1 MYTFIL
7 GTNGVSNWVTAHLLA
22 VVLVYPLIRTKHF
35 NSFVRW
41 VENRSPFNFFQ
52 KNSRWIA
59 YILIITILGGS
70 LSVAMSLDSG
80 PDGIWAS
87 ILTFTQNDAVWRR
100 YSMILHNLLISLGLL
115 ASLSFIPITGNL
127 FSRIY
132 QLINEWR
139 HTRFRMIR
147 LHKLE
152 ILTPDQLADLL
163 ILLARYLRY
172 TIIFLVLSTCLTVV
186 FSLYPETEGV
196 AQTVLNQLLTVL
208 NSFWDKILE
217 FLPNMVTLSAIILV
231 TKLALRV
238 LRFFYD
244 GMIKGKI
251 RYTGIDL
258 ELVEPTFQLLRFMI
272 IAFALVAAFPYIPGS
287 SSPVFKGLS
296 IFVGFLLS
304 LGSTSLVSNIVAGIV
319 LTYTRGLRIGDRVQ
333 IADSTGDVI
342 ERTALVTRIRT
353 IKNVIISIPNNIVLQ
368 NQIINYSAEAAE
380 RGLILHTSVTI
391 GYDVPWRLVTDLM
404 VGSALKTKNILA
416 KPAPFVLKTSLD
428 DFYITYEL
436 NAYTDKP
443 GLMAGTYSELH
454 QNILDQFNKEG
465 VEIMSPSYFA
475 VRDGQS
481 VTIPQAEFSGNGKSS
496 KD

>member
-41 VENRSPFNFFQ
+41 VENRSPINFFQ

-59 YILIITILGGS
+59 YILTITILGGS
-70 LSVAMSLDSG
+70 ISVAMSLDSG

-87 ILTFTQNDAVWRR
+87 ILTFTQNDAAWRR

-115 ASLSFIPITGNL
+115 ASLSFIPISGNL

-196 AQTVLNQLLTVL
+196 AQAVLNQLLTVL

-217 FLPNMVTLSAIILV
+217 FLPNMLTLTAIILV

-251 RYTGIDL
+251 RYSGIDL

-404 VGSALKTKNILA
+404 VGSALKTKNILE

>member
-1 MYTFIL
+1 
-7 GTNGVSNWVTAHLLA
+7 
-22 VVLVYPLIRTKHF
+22 
-35 NSFVRW
+35 
-41 VENRSPFNFFQ
+41 
-52 KNSRWIA
+52 
-59 YILIITILGGS
+59 
-70 LSVAMSLDSG
+70 
-80 PDGIWAS
+80 
-87 ILTFTQNDAVWRR
+87 
-100 YSMILHNLLISLGLL
+100 
-115 ASLSFIPITGNL
+115 
-127 FSRIY
+127 
-132 QLINEWR
+132 
-139 HTRFRMIR
+139 
-147 LHKLE
+147 
-152 ILTPDQLADLL
+152 
-163 ILLARYLRY
+163 
-172 TIIFLVLSTCLTVV
+172 
-186 FSLYPETEGV
+186 
-196 AQTVLNQLLTVL
+196 
-208 NSFWDKILE
+208 
-217 FLPNMVTLSAIILV
+217 
-231 TKLALRV
+231 
-238 LRFFYD
+238 
-244 GMIKGKI
+244 
-251 RYTGIDL
+251 
-258 ELVEPTFQLLRFMI
+258 MI
-272 IAFALVAAFPYIPGS
+272 IAFTLVAAFPYIPGS

-404 VGSALKTKNILA
+404 IGSALKTINILA
-416 KPAPFVLKTSLD
+416 KPEPFVLKTSLD

-436 NAYTDKP
+436 NAYTDEP

-475 VRDGQS
+475 VRDGQG